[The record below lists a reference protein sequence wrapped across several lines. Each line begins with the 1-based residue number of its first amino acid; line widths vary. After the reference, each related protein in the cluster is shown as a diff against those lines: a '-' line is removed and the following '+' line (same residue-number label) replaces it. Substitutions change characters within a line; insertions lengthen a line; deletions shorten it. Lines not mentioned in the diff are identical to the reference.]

1 MEDLAVP
8 QRDQFILQARLHSQ
22 IRDSL
27 NEIVRS
33 FEIHHDTI
41 LSQLDASQTTPY
53 SEWWQKL
60 KPQLMHQADLHNQLG
75 KNLITA
81 SEDYQATDQNVAQS
95 IQETYTQATH

>member
-53 SEWWQKL
+53 GEWWQK
-60 KPQLMHQADLHNQLG
+60 LG